1 MAGYAY
7 LSENMT
13 LAQTISA
20 AFTNEK
26 RQAIEAGMTY
36 MQSKTKVK
44 DFETEYDLIWSDA
57 EGAVTIPEQKDHGV
71 KDNTR
76 YHVWIK
82 AEVEYKLRTK
92 GARDDQGYILDKDAA
107 PLTVKV
113 WTPKKQYRDSEK
125 IEIFVQGNRD
135 FYARIVDRTSSEQI
149 IQLLPNHYRKINFFE
164 GQKVYRIPDQA
175 DHFDLKVTASY
186 GEDRIIVY
194 ASEVPVGQ
202 VDGG

>member
-1 MAGYAY
+1 
-7 LSENMT
+7 
-13 LAQTISA
+13 
-20 AFTNEK
+20 
-26 RQAIEAGMTY
+26 
-36 MQSKTKVK
+36 
-44 DFETEYDLIWSDA
+44 
-57 EGAVTIPEQKDHGV
+57 
-71 KDNTR
+71 
-76 YHVWIK
+76 
-82 AEVEYKLRTK
+82 
-92 GARDDQGYILDKDAA
+92 
-107 PLTVKV
+107 LTVKV
-113 WTPKKQYRDSEK
+113 WTPKKQYSDSEK

-135 FYARIVDRTSSEQI
+135 FYARIVGITSSGQI